1 MKIIILFS
9 FLLLPLVSSAKCN
22 TNAIGV
28 IKQSGWGISIG
39 AGGTSAGSYDK
50 DVVNVPLTI
59 NGEQACFK
67 KKNSYK
73 IESKEKNKMTISPM
87 KVDFE
92 NVPAPHY
99 KQYIFVE
106 KAADT
111 IKTKIIT
118 MNFICTGEI
127 PLSIESMANSL
138 FNIQNSNDIN
148 VESSN
153 VFATGAAA
161 KNLSTHSSKNS
172 SEAFSFFTQL
182 YQSKTPANNTS
193 GADFPCCND
202 IKIPSII
209 SQSSVNALSGMEK
222 AIASQFTTLA
232 SNVPNGCSNDFSQK
246 MKAYL
251 LENYSENE
259 SLKEFKINKKWISN
273 DLVFEW

>member
-1 MKIIILFS
+1 
-9 FLLLPLVSSAKCN
+9 
-22 TNAIGV
+22 
-28 IKQSGWGISIG
+28 
-39 AGGTSAGSYDK
+39 
-50 DVVNVPLTI
+50 
-59 NGEQACFK
+59 
-67 KKNSYK
+67 
-73 IESKEKNKMTISPM
+73 MTISPM
-87 KVDFE
+87 KVEFE
-92 NVPAPHY
+92 NIPAPHY

-106 KAADT
+106 KTTDSLQ
-111 IKTKIIT
+111 TKIFT

-138 FNIQNSNDIN
+138 FNIQNSNNVN

-161 KNLSTHSSKNS
+161 KNLNTHSGKNS
-172 SEAFSFFTQL
+172 SEAFSFFTQM
-182 YQSKTPANNTS
+182 YQNKPTVNNAS
-193 GADFPCCND
+193 AADLPCCND

-251 LENYSENE
+251 LENYGENE
-259 SLKEFKINKKWISN
+259 SLKDFKINKKRISD